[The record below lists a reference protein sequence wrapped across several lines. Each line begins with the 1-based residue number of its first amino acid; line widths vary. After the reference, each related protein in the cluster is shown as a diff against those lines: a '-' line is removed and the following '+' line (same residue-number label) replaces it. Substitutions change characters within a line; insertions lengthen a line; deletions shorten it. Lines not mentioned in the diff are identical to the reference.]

1 MANIDIKELA
11 KKSNVKLW
19 QVADRLGLTD
29 ITFSKKLRKE
39 LSKEEKENVKSIIEE
54 LKNNSSK

>member
-1 MANIDIKELA
+1 MANTDIKELA

-39 LSKEEKENVKSIIEE
+39 LSKEEKENIKSIIENLE
-54 LKNNSSK
+54 NRS